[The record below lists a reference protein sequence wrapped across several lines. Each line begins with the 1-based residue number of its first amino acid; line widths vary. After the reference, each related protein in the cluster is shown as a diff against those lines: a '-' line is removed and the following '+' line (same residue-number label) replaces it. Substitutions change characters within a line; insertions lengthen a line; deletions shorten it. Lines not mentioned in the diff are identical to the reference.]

1 MDAYKDDIVDNFT
14 TASIDT
20 GTGMKIF
27 NHKVI
32 KVQEAPMPF
41 VTERTGTFATAVD
54 SPTKEVRGM
63 DATDYDY
70 SIIQVKHDITET
82 ANAIDLAMFV
92 DPGVTITMNND
103 TKIQNNWYLKLD
115 GKIDLQGKSQL
126 VQSANSELDAT
137 SAGSIER
144 DQQGQSNKYNY
155 NYWSSPVGA
164 LSATTN
170 NNTFTV
176 SGVLRDGTNPNS
188 PQNIT
193 WTSGYDGAATS
204 PITLSNYWIFKFQ
217 NLTPEYANWSAVGEN
232 GTLQPAQ
239 GFTMKGTD
247 AATESQNYT
256 FVGKP
261 NNGTITTPIAA
272 GNLNL
277 CGNPYPS
284 ALDADAFIAAN
295 SASTTGA
302 VYFWEHYNTNTSH
315 NLLEY
320 QGGYAARNLV
330 GGTPPVAPAGISGMG
345 TSSRIP
351 SRFIPV
357 GQGFLVYG
365 SGTGGDITFSNNQ
378 RGFVKETDP
387 TSNVLFR
394 QNTATIVDRRFDNR
408 EDRIVDTTAFAKI
421 RLGFTSVNNYHR
433 QILLGFM
440 NEFATDGF
448 DPGYDALQ
456 LDSQPNDIYF
466 SIPGKS
472 LVIQGVDGFNDA
484 KILPLS
490 VKNGLE
496 GTVKFTLD
504 ATENFDDNQNI
515 YIHDNVTD
523 EYHDIRSN
531 DFEINL
537 PIGTF
542 DTRFSL
548 RFTSTSLGVDDLEL
562 NQNVIVAFTNNDDTI
577 TIKNSMLDATIQT
590 VELYNM
596 LGQSIHAWDVKDK
609 SQAKIQIP
617 VTNVSAGAYIV
628 KVHTSKGDLNKK
640 IIIK

>member
-1 MDAYKDDIVDNFT
+1 
-14 TASIDT
+14 
-20 GTGMKIF
+20 
-27 NHKVI
+27 
-32 KVQEAPMPF
+32 
-41 VTERTGTFATAVD
+41 
-54 SPTKEVRGM
+54 
-63 DATDYDY
+63 
-70 SIIQVKHDITET
+70 
-82 ANAIDLAMFV
+82 
-92 DPGVTITMNND
+92 
-103 TKIQNNWYLKLD
+103 
-115 GKIDLQGKSQL
+115 
-126 VQSANSELDAT
+126 
-137 SAGSIER
+137 
-144 DQQGQSNKYNY
+144 
-155 NYWSSPVGA
+155 
-164 LSATTN
+164 
-170 NNTFTV
+170 
-176 SGVLRDGTNPNS
+176 
-188 PQNIT
+188 
-193 WTSGYDGAATS
+193 
-204 PITLSNYWIFKFQ
+204 
-217 NLTPEYANWSAVGEN
+217 
-232 GTLQPAQ
+232 
-239 GFTMKGTD
+239 
-247 AATESQNYT
+247 
-256 FVGKP
+256 
-261 NNGTITTPIAA
+261 
-272 GNLNL
+272 
-277 CGNPYPS
+277 
-284 ALDADAFIAAN
+284 
-295 SASTTGA
+295 
-302 VYFWEHYNTNTSH
+302 
-315 NLLEY
+315 
-320 QGGYAARNLV
+320 
-330 GGTPPVAPAGISGMG
+330 
-345 TSSRIP
+345 
-351 SRFIPV
+351 
-357 GQGFLVYG
+357 LVYG

-596 LGQSIHAWDVKDK
+596 LGQSIRSWDVKDT
-609 SQAKIQIP
+609 SQSKIQIP